1 LDFESILSKNIK
13 NIPTTWAEL
22 FVKKLNEPQKHYHN
36 MYHFR
41 KLFDELQDYN
51 KYNSELDENS
61 NKIIMGSDTARV
73 ILFLSIWFHD
83 IIYDP

>member
-1 LDFESILSKNIK
+1 
-13 NIPTTWAEL
+13 
-22 FVKKLNEPQKHYHN
+22 